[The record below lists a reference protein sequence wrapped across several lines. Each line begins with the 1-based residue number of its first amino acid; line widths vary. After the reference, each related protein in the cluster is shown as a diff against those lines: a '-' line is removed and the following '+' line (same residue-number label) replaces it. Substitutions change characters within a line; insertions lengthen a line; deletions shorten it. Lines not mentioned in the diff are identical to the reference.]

1 MLFEEVLE
9 RNRAFVRD
17 RTASPLLPP
26 GVVPLA
32 VVACSDPRLDAL
44 LTPALGIDDGKAILL
59 RSFGAVVAPSGDLL
73 RSLALGVYL
82 FGVSRV
88 WVVGHKGC
96 RMGAFESAA
105 FIEAFRRRGVRREAF
120 GEGDLRA
127 WVGAIPDPK
136 RGVRSAI
143 AAIAAAPMLPRD
155 LAVGGFVLDE
165 ESGALE
171 VVQRPGEAPIPETA
185 APEAAPP
192 TGVGLPGGAQAT
204 QPATVAQA
212 ERAAAP
218 GSAPRLPSSAPRSP
232 ARTPGAATQR
242 PAAPP
247 AASPPPLGQAVRT
260 LANTL
265 SAARWR
271 EELRLLHSEL
281 DEQVSPLEQ
290 IVLLENFVRKAAAE
304 SRTVGEAFENLK
316 RVVGPAGRRPG
327 PRELVNLFKQ
337 ASREA
342 GS

>member
-1 MLFEEVLE
+1 MLFEEILE

-17 RTASPLLPP
+17 RTPSPLPPP

-32 VVACSDPRLDAL
+32 VVACSDPRLDEL
-44 LTPALGIDDGKAILL
+44 LAPALGIEDGKAILL

-73 RSLALGVYL
+73 RSLALGVCL

-96 RMGAFESAA
+96 RMAGFESAP

-136 RGVRSAI
+136 RGVLSAI
-143 AAIAAAPMLPRD
+143 AAITAAPMLPRD

-171 VVQRPGEAPIPETA
+171 VVQRPGEAPIPEPPTVA
-185 APEAAPP
+185 AAPP
-192 TGVGLPGGAQAT
+192 SAVEPPRGAESIEPPRAPDVAAKPGPRAPGGAAHHPP
-204 QPATVAQA
+204 QPPVS
-212 ERAAAP
+212 
-218 GSAPRLPSSAPRSP
+218 G
-232 ARTPGAATQR
+232 
-242 PAAPP
+242 
-247 AASPPPLGQAVRT
+247 PPPLGQAVRT

-271 EELRLLHSEL
+271 EELRLLQSEL
-281 DEQVSPLEQ
+281 DEQVSPLQQ
-290 IVLLENFVRKAAAE
+290 IALLENFVRKAAAE

-342 GS
+342 ES

>member
-1 MLFEEVLE
+1 MLFEEILE
-9 RNRAFVRD
+9 RNGAFVRD
-17 RTASPLLPP
+17 RTPCPLPPP

-32 VVACSDPRLDAL
+32 VVACSDPRLDGL
-44 LTPALGIDDGKAILL
+44 LAPALGIGDGKAILL

-73 RSLALGVYL
+73 RSLALGVCL

-88 WVVGHKGC
+88 WVIGHKGC
-96 RMGAFESAA
+96 RMAGFESAP
-105 FIEAFRRRGVRREAF
+105 FIEAFRRRGVRRDAF

-136 RGVRSAI
+136 RGVLSAI
-143 AAIAAAPMLPRD
+143 AAITAAPMLPRD

-171 VVQRPGEAPIPETA
+171 VVQRPGEAPIPEA
-185 APEAAPP
+185 ATLEAAPSP
-192 TGVGLPGGAQAT
+192 AVGPSGRAET
-204 QPATVAQA
+204 IEPAPVAQA
-212 ERAAAP
+212 ERADAP
-218 GSAPRLPSSAPRSP
+218 G
-232 ARTPGAATQR
+232 GAEHH
-242 PAAPP
+242 PP
-247 AASPPPLGQAVRT
+247 QPPVSGPPPLGLAVRT

-271 EELRLLHSEL
+271 EELRFLQSGL
-281 DEQVSPLEQ
+281 DEQVSPLQQ
-290 IVLLENFVRKAAAE
+290 IALLENFVRKAAAE